1 MGPSAGIKILALSSN
16 LPGKRSKLQ
25 QFTGFAQKG
34 EGKRMLTKQI
44 AQTLNI
50 DPEQLEKESLRA
62 YLQNQLRLIESGG
75 GTNR

>member
-1 MGPSAGIKILALSSN
+1 
-16 LPGKRSKLQ
+16 
-25 QFTGFAQKG
+25 
-34 EGKRMLTKQI
+34 MLTKQI